1 MLLSILLGSGIVLAL
16 TIAAYAVETSDRRI
30 LKIEEERIRNELKYY
45 QFLG

>member
-1 MLLSILLGSGIVLAL
+1 MLLSILLGCAVVVAL
-16 TIAAYAVETSDRRI
+16 TVGAYAVETSDRRI